1 MENWALFVSFIAMV
15 LIAASYFMKGKS
27 GFFLYQVLG
36 MIFLMTSY
44 LLTQDYFPMIGL
56 GIGMGRSITYF
67 VFEKKDKNPSI
78 FWPILFSVLSV
89 FAYVVINVIILQTA
103 NATAIIYLLGLVL
116 YAFVYW
122 IRDLEKMR
130 YLATIPTALCILY
143 NVVSKAP
150 VFTVISYTFE
160 LCANVAAIYKYH
172 IKPKMLMKKK
182 SKKTRSAK

>member
-27 GFFLYQVLG
+27 VFLLYQVLG

-44 LLTQDYFPMIGL
+44 LFTGDYFPMIGL
-56 GIGMGRSITYF
+56 GIGMGRSLTFFI
-67 VFEKKDKNPSI
+67 FEKKDKKPSI
-78 FWPILFSVLSV
+78 FWPILFSTLSMM
-89 FAYVVINVIILQTA
+89 AYVVINVIILQKA
-103 NATAIIYLLGLVL
+103 NLTAIIYLLGLVL

-172 IKPKMLMKKK
+172 IKPKMMKKIV
-182 SKKTRSAK
+182 KKK

>member
-56 GIGMGRSITYF
+56 GIGMGRSVTYF
-67 VFEKKDKNPSI
+67 VFEKKEKNPSI
-78 FWPILFSVLSV
+78 FWPILFSSLSV
-89 FAYVVINVIILQTA
+89 MAYLIINVIILQTA
-103 NATAIIYLLGLVL
+103 KSTAIIYLMGLVL
-116 YAFVYW
+116 YAFIYW
-122 IRDLEKMR
+122 IRDLQKMR
-130 YLATIPTALCILY
+130 YLATIPTALSILY

-160 LCANVAAIYKYH
+160 LCANIAAIYKYNV
-172 IKPKMLMKKK
+172 KPKMIIKNKIK
-182 SKKTRSAK
+182 RK